1 MNLSKAEKE
10 LIRYDI
16 LHNEAMNQRKKYFL
30 KKKIFIIS

>member
-16 LHNEAMNQRKKYFL
+16 LHNEALNLRKKYF
-30 KKKIFIIS
+30 IPD